1 MAKPRGLGKGLGA
14 IIMDKHDDELVETVK
29 LSEIRVNPY
38 QPRTEFDEDALN
50 DLASSIKTHGVLQ
63 PIILR
68 KSVKG
73 FEIVAGE
80 RRFRASKIAGKNS
93 IPAIV
98 KTLSE
103 KQMMELAV
111 IENLQREDLTALEE
125 ARSYETLM
133 EKLNITQQ
141 EVATR
146 LGKSRSYIANM
157 LRLLQLPNDVK
168 KLINEG
174 KISGGHG
181 RTLLSLNNQIDKS
194 KVAQQII
201 DEKMSV
207 RQLEFHVKQ
216 LNEELNEHQGP
227 KFVSPKDKDKDRESN
242 NRSANNTKPQFILK
256 QEEILKKQ
264 FGTDVEIS
272 NKNKKGKISFSFKNE
287 EEFKRLIDTFMNGSE
302 Q

>member
-80 RRFRASKIAGKNS
+80 RRFRASKLAGKNS

-168 KLINEG
+168 KLINKG

-181 RTLLSLNNQIDKS
+181 LSLIH
-194 KVAQQII
+194 I
-201 DEKMSV
+201 
-207 RQLEFHVKQ
+207 
-216 LNEELNEHQGP
+216 
-227 KFVSPKDKDKDRESN
+227 
-242 NRSANNTKPQFILK
+242 
-256 QEEILKKQ
+256 
-264 FGTDVEIS
+264 
-272 NKNKKGKISFSFKNE
+272 
-287 EEFKRLIDTFMNGSE
+287 
-302 Q
+302 